1 MSLRQRLKKGFIL
14 TTKTR
19 PQNRKVR
26 YCNPNCQFF
35 KCSKRAMGPTRKIR
49 GRTRISCNFV
59 QGDLCTG
66 SKCTYSF
73 CQKRK
78 MLSDGTC
85 GLRERS
91 GGKETDDKIEAKYE
105 KELIK
110 KDQQSSQYTSLM
122 KDKYRKKLKGKKW

>member
-1 MSLRQRLKKGFIL
+1 
-14 TTKTR
+14 
-19 PQNRKVR
+19 
-26 YCNPNCQFF
+26 
-35 KCSKRAMGPTRKIR
+35 
-49 GRTRISCNFV
+49 
-59 QGDLCTG
+59 
-66 SKCTYSF
+66 
-73 CQKRK
+73 

-91 GGKETDDKIEAKYE
+91 DGKETDEKIEAKYE